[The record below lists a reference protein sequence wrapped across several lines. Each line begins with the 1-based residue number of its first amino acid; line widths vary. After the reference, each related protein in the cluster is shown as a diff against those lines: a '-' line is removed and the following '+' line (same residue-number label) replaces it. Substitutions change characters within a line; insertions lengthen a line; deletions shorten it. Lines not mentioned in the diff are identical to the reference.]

1 MNSHAWRGNYR
12 GYIMTI
18 RSLYQREKVNYRGV
32 DYEIDSLDNSVN
44 INGRKYKVIKNK
56 VDVKKITD
64 LEERE
69 QKYYFFDIDISI
81 SDFFVTSKDIKAP
94 IQEQEDL
101 SFVCS
106 IFNRN
111 VSLGDRVIDSKLI
124 HKLSFGKSD
133 FAQELL
139 FNFSNKEISGTHT
152 KLEFIECNFGKK
164 LKVRNYETIIPNYYE
179 DDVQP
184 LPEKSRYPYH
194 QQNKAQLKE
203 LKITDCTADEGA
215 YLRIG
220 FLDIGKFELSNL
232 RLPQNAELN
241 IGDCH
246 FQYFKLTNFRNM
258 GKFKLY
264 KINVLPKEYDKR
276 EGYNPR
282 FQIDNTSIGG
292 ADFQSINLVSF
303 ARVVM
308 FDNIFTELDY
318 TNMQWEHE
326 IKVGQFGK
334 ANPPKVWNDSN
345 LAKFLFDSY
354 EFNRVEIAKKRDTH
368 RTLKKVMIRNHD
380 QQEVLVFYQK
390 EMENHWQITE
400 WKKDFGNKITL
411 AFNKYTNEF
420 GLNWW
425 KPLRLLFGVSLLF
438 YFLLLCN
445 LDIPICELE
454 HWRSYFEFLNPTHK
468 TRFIAKEYWDFW
480 SYAIDFLFRLIEGLL
495 IYQTIQAFRKYSRK
509 L

>member
-1 MNSHAWRGNYR
+1 MYH
-12 GYIMTI
+12 
-18 RSLYQREKVNYRGV
+18 REKVNYRGV
-32 DYEIDSLDNSVN
+32 DYGTNSQDNLVN
-44 INGRKYKVIKNK
+44 INGRNYRIVGSQVDVENLIILKEKVI
-56 VDVKKITD
+56 
-64 LEERE
+64 ER
-69 QKYYFFDIDISI
+69 YFFDIDISI
-81 SDFFVTSKDIKAP
+81 SNFFVPSQNRGASK
-94 IQEQEDL
+94 EQKNL
-101 SFVCS
+101 SFSYC
-106 IFNRN
+106 IFNKN
-111 VSLGDRVIDSKLI
+111 VSLGNEVIGFKLI
-124 HKLSFGKSD
+124 NALLFKKSD

-139 FNFSNKEISGTHT
+139 FDFNNKEISGTHT
-152 KLEFIECNFGKK
+152 ELEFIECNFGKK
-164 LKVRNYETIIPNYYE
+164 LKVRNDETIISNG
-179 DDVQP
+179 DVQP

-203 LKITDCTADEGA
+203 LKITDCTADKGA

-246 FQYFKLTNFRNM
+246 FQCFKLTNFRNM

-264 KINVLPKEYDKR
+264 KINVLLKEYDKK
-276 EGYNPR
+276 ESYNPR
-282 FQIDNTSIGG
+282 FQIDNTSIGET
-292 ADFQSINLVSF
+292 DFQSINLVSF
-303 ARVVM
+303 ARVIM
-308 FDNIFTELDY
+308 FDNIFTELEY
-318 TNMQWEHE
+318 TNMQWKHE
-326 IKVGQFGK
+326 IEVGQFGFENIKEMVSQFGLEYIKERVRNYELICNIVYK
-334 ANPPKVWNDSN
+334 ASGSN
-345 LAKFLFDSY
+345 T
-354 EFNRVEIAKKRDTH
+354 RIAKMRDTY
-368 RTLKKVMIRNHD
+368 RALKKVMIRNHD
-380 QQEVLVFYQK
+380 QQEALVFYQK

-445 LDIPICELE
+445 LDIPILELE

>member
-1 MNSHAWRGNYR
+1 ME
-12 GYIMTI
+12 I
-18 RSLYQREKVNYRGV
+18 RSSYQREKVNYRGV

-81 SDFFVTSKDIKAP
+81 SDFFVTSKDIKTIAL

-246 FQYFKLTNFRNM
+246 FQCFKLTNFRNM

-264 KINVLPKEYDKR
+264 KINVLLKEYDKK
-276 EGYNPR
+276 ESYNPR
-282 FQIDNTSIGG
+282 FQIDNTSIGET
-292 ADFQSINLVSF
+292 DFQSINLVSF
-303 ARVVM
+303 ARVIM

-318 TNMQWEHE
+318 TNMQWKHE
-326 IKVGQFGK
+326 IEVGQFGFENIKEMVSQFGLEYIKERVRNYELICNIVYK
-334 ANPPKVWNDSN
+334 ASGSN
-345 LAKFLFDSY
+345 T
-354 EFNRVEIAKKRDTH
+354 RIAKMRDTY
-368 RTLKKVMIRNHD
+368 RALKKVMIRNHD
-380 QQEVLVFYQK
+380 QQEALVFYQK

-438 YFLLLCN
+438 YFLLLSN

>member
-1 MNSHAWRGNYR
+1 MYH
-12 GYIMTI
+12 
-18 RSLYQREKVNYRGV
+18 REKVNYRGV
-32 DYEIDSLDNSVN
+32 DYGTNSQDNLVN
-44 INGRKYKVIKNK
+44 INGRNYRIIGSQVGVESLIIPKEKAI
-56 VDVKKITD
+56 
-64 LEERE
+64 ER
-69 QKYYFFDIDISI
+69 YFFDIDISI
-81 SDFFVTSKDIKAP
+81 SNFFVPSQNRGTPK
-94 IQEQEDL
+94 EQENL
-101 SFVCS
+101 SFSYC
-106 IFNRN
+106 IFNKN
-111 VSLGDRVIDSKLI
+111 VSLGNEVIGSKLI
-124 HKLSFGKSD
+124 NALLFKKSD
-133 FAQELL
+133 FVQELL
-139 FNFSNKEISGTHT
+139 FDFNNKEISGTHT
-152 KLEFIECNFGKK
+152 ELEFIECNFGKK
-164 LKVRNYETIIPNYYE
+164 LKVRNDETIIPNG
-179 DDVQP
+179 DVQP

-246 FQYFKLTNFRNM
+246 FQCFKLTNFRNM

-264 KINVLPKEYDKR
+264 KINVLLKEYDKK
-276 EGYNPR
+276 ESYNPR
-282 FQIDNTSIGG
+282 FQIDNTSIGET
-292 ADFQSINLVSF
+292 DFQSINLVSF
-303 ARVVM
+303 ARVIM

-318 TNMQWEHE
+318 TNMQWKHE
-326 IKVGQFGK
+326 IEVGQFGFENIKEMVSQFGLEYIKERVRNHELICNIVYK
-334 ANPPKVWNDSN
+334 ASGSN
-345 LAKFLFDSY
+345 T
-354 EFNRVEIAKKRDTH
+354 RIAKMRDTC

-380 QQEVLVFYQK
+380 QQEALVFYQK

-425 KPLRLLFGVSLLF
+425 KPLRLLFGASLLF
-438 YFLLLCN
+438 YFLLLSN